1 MPLFDFSCSGC
12 GREFEALVRTGYP
25 PKCPAC
31 GSEDLTRKPTTFAV
45 KTPERTQSF
54 AAANRHKYAVAG
66 AKDNA
71 VREAEAKK
79 HRDEDH

>member
-1 MPLFDFSCSGC
+1 MPLFDFSCPAC

-25 PKCPAC
+25 PRCPDC
-31 GSEDLTRKPTTFAV
+31 GSEDLSRKPTAFAV
-45 KTPERTQSF
+45 KTAERSRAF

-66 AKDNA
+66 AKENA
-71 VREAEAKK
+71 VREAEAKR